1 MQLCANVIFC
11 YVQLQE
17 QPVRRS
23 YYSKYHGML
32 HAVRTIFTEEGVL
45 AFWKGHNPAQ
55 LLSVVYGLMQVR
67 KYTHLPVRQSV
78 FVPIHVS
85 L

>member
-1 MQLCANVIFC
+1 MAEC
-11 YVQLQE
+11 VQLQE

-32 HAVRTIFTEEGVL
+32 HAIRTIFREEGMS

-55 LLSVVYGLMQVR
+55 LLSVVYGLMQVSVLTLSWQRFSRIKTCLFIYTVSQR
-67 KYTHLPVRQSV
+67 K
-78 FVPIHVS
+78 
-85 L
+85 

>member
-1 MQLCANVIFC
+1 MFF

-32 HAVRTIFTEEGVL
+32 HAVRTIFKEEGLL

-67 KYTHLPVRQSV
+67 TYTFAENALH
-78 FVPIHVS
+78 IVS
-85 L
+85 NISLFQ

>member
-1 MQLCANVIFC
+1 VKARKVDIIINCC
-11 YVQLQE
+11 VQLQE

-32 HAVRTIFTEEGVL
+32 HAMRTIFKEEGLL

-67 KYTHLPVRQSV
+67 TQTFNR
-78 FVPIHVS
+78 
-85 L
+85 

>member
-1 MQLCANVIFC
+1 MA
-11 YVQLQE
+11 VQLQE

-32 HAVRTIFTEEGVL
+32 HAIRTIFTEEGVS

-55 LLSVVYGLMQVR
+55 LLSVIYGLMQVR
-67 KYTHLPVRQSV
+67 TYTTTLQYNT
-78 FVPIHVS
+78 IM
-85 L
+85 